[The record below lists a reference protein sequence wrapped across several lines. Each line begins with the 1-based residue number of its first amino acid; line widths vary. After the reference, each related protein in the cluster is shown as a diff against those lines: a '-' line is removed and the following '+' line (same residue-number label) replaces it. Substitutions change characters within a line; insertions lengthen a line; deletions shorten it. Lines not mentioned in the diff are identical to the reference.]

1 MQMNKWISVITLS
14 LAATAAQASST
25 TDAILGGAVGG
36 AAGAAVGNAVGGRN
50 GAIIGS
56 AVGGATGVAIT
67 TKNQRQESPAAPA
80 RDEGRRHHRHH
91 HHDNGRHR
99 GWDKHD

>member
-1 MQMNKWISVITLS
+1 MQMNKWISVIALS
-14 LAATAAQASST
+14 LAATAAQAGST

-67 TKNQRQESPAAPA
+67 TKDQRQDGPA
-80 RDEGRRHHRHH
+80 RDEGRRYHHHRHH
-91 HHDNGRHR
+91 DHGRHR

>member
-1 MQMNKWISVITLS
+1 MQMNKWISVIALS
-14 LAATAAQASST
+14 LAATAAQAGST

-67 TKNQRQESPAAPA
+67 TKNQRQDGSPA
-80 RDEGRRHHRHH
+80 RDEGRRYHHHRHH
-91 HHDNGRHR
+91 DHGRHR

>member
-1 MQMNKWISVITLS
+1 MNKWISVLVLG
-14 LAATAAQASST
+14 LAASAAQAGST

-67 TKNQRQESPAAPA
+67 TRNQHPAENNGP
-80 RDEGRRHHRHH
+80 RDDGRRHHHH
-91 HHDNGRHR
+91 HHDHGRHR

>member
-1 MQMNKWISVITLS
+1 MQMNKWISMIAITL
-14 LAATAAQASST
+14 AAGAAQASST

-67 TKNQRQESPAAPA
+67 TKNQHEDRPAAPA
-80 RDEGRRHHRHH
+80 RDEGRRHHHRH
-91 HHDNGRHR
+91 HHDNGHHH
-99 GWDKHD
+99 GWDQHR

>member
-1 MQMNKWISVITLS
+1 MQMNKWISVIALS
-14 LAATAAQASST
+14 LAATAAQAGST

-67 TKNQRQESPAAPA
+67 TKDQRAARPAP
-80 RDEGRRHHRHH
+80 DDGRHHHRHH
-91 HHDNGRHR
+91 HHDHGRHR